1 MTTEKWP
8 LGRAEGS
15 AELSRVGRL
24 RNLTGE
30 MLTLKPQATHHG

>member
-8 LGRAEGS
+8 VGRAEGGT
-15 AELSRVGRL
+15 ALSRVGWL
-24 RNLTGE
+24 RNLTEE